1 MKRLGPFRVKR
12 PYGIHRVPEDAIA
25 GMLPPVEETNAGA
38 LVYARVVA
46 IGRHKELEDTNGRRM
61 AIFPGDVILGVLGN
75 RYATD
80 QYHAVATCEGPFG
93 HISGIGGVVGRI
105 VSKNS
110 KMPDPTVVEWLGR
123 PAGVDG
129 SALHLRDFAVERSRH
144 CLRPRPRTLL
154 SVGASMN
161 SGKTTTAA
169 YAIRSLAASG
179 RRVMAAKITGT
190 ACRKDLG
197 VFEDA
202 GAERVLDFTWAGHP
216 STAGCSAD
224 ELLAIARELHNA
236 LATERPDDIV
246 IEIADGV
253 VQRETRILL
262 EDPTFR
268 ACIDAVTFAGPDAL
282 SCDAGVRLLRELDYN
297 VVAVSGLVSG
307 SPLGMAEAEAA
318 TGLPCLSLDRLLE
331 GELLP
336 KLESKRAA

>member
-1 MKRLGPFRVKR
+1 MNRFGPFRVKR
-12 PYGIHRVPEDAIA
+12 PYGIHRVPDNAMSGI
-25 GMLPPVEETNAGA
+25 LPPVEEVNPGA

-46 IGRHKELEDTNGRRM
+46 IGRHKELEDTAGRRM

-80 QYHAVATCEGPFG
+80 QYHAVAACEGPFG
-93 HISGIGGVVGRI
+93 HISGIGGVMGRI

-123 PAGVDG
+123 PAGKDG
-129 SALHLRDFAVERSRH
+129 APLHLRDFGVNRSTH
-144 CLRPRPRTLL
+144 CVRPRPRTLL

-179 RRVMAAKITGT
+179 RRVGAAKITGT

-202 GAERVLDFTWAGHP
+202 GAERVLDFTWAGYP
-216 STAGCSAD
+216 STADCSSE
-224 ELLAIARELHNA
+224 ELLGIARELHNA
-236 LATERPDDIV
+236 LAIERPDDIV

-253 VQRETRILL
+253 VQRETRMLL

-268 ACIDAVTFAGPDAL
+268 SCIDAVTFAGPDAL
-282 SCDAGVRLLRELDYN
+282 SCDAGVRLLRELGYN

-331 GELLP
+331 GQLLP
-336 KLESKRAA
+336 HLEAVRAA